1 MQTGQQKMTS
11 NQSHLASQ
19 SFDDVSELEDDA
31 AHILVVDDDSR
42 IRDLLTRYLSE
53 QGFRV
58 SMAADALEARR
69 KLKGLSFD
77 LLVVDVMMPG
87 ENGTDF
93 TRHIRTEL
101 DVPVLMLTALGETDA
116 RIKGLEAGADDY
128 LAKPFDPRE
137 LVLRINSILKRVRV
151 EAPPAVEQVLFG
163 PYTFT
168 IIPRELKK
176 DGEIVKLTDREREI
190 MVMFAENAGE
200 VVPRMD
206 LIGEDATAN
215 ERTVDVQINRLRRKI
230 EIDPASPTW
239 LQTVRG
245 VGYKLYIE

>member
-1 MQTGQQKMTS
+1 MEMATIQEYETM
-11 NQSHLASQ
+11 NYEILH
-19 SFDDVSELEDDA
+19 DDA
-31 AHILVVDDDSR
+31 AHILVIDDDSR
-42 IRDLLTRYLSE
+42 IRDLLARYLSE

-58 SMAADALEARR
+58 SMAGDALDARR
-69 KLKGLSFD
+69 KLKGLAFD
-77 LLVVDVMMPG
+77 LLIVDVMMPG

-93 TRHIRTEL
+93 TRSMRDDL
-101 DVPVLMLTALGETDA
+101 DVPVLMLTALGETEA

-128 LAKPFDPRE
+128 MPKPFDPRE

-151 EAPPAVEQVLFG
+151 ETPPAIEQVLFG

-168 IIPRELKK
+168 ISSRELKNS
-176 DGEIVKLTDREREI
+176 GTPVKLTDREREI
-190 MVMFAENAGE
+190 MVMFARNAGE
-200 VVPRMD
+200 VVPRLD

-230 EIDPASPTW
+230 EADPASPTW

>member
-1 MQTGQQKMTS
+1 MNT
-11 NQSHLASQ
+11 NLNL
-19 SFDDVSELEDDA
+19 LEDDA
-31 AHILVVDDDSR
+31 PHVMVVDDDRR
-42 IRDLLTRYLSE
+42 IRDLLSRYLSE

-93 TRHIRTEL
+93 TRSIRDEL

-137 LVLRINSILKRVRV
+137 LVLRINAILKRVKV
-151 EAPPAVEQVLFG
+151 EAPPAIEQVLFG
-163 PYTFT
+163 PYTFV
-168 IIPRELKK
+168 IASRELKR
-176 DGEIVKLTDREREI
+176 DGEVVKLTDREREI

-206 LIGEDATAN
+206 LVGPDTTAN

-230 EIDPASPTW
+230 ETDPASPNW
-239 LQTVRG
+239 LQTIRG
-245 VGYKLYIE
+245 IGYKLHIE

>member
-1 MQTGQQKMTS
+1 MSHNATGLDEQD
-11 NQSHLASQ
+11 NAAASPVGL
-19 SFDDVSELEDDA
+19 DDDA
-31 AHILVVDDDSR
+31 AHIMVIDDDRR
-42 IRDLLTRYLSE
+42 IRDLLSRFLGE

-58 SMAADALEARR
+58 STAADAAEARR

-77 LLVVDVMMPG
+77 LLIVDVMMPG

-93 TRHIRTEL
+93 TRNLRNQL

-128 LAKPFDPRE
+128 LAKPFNPRE
-137 LVLRINSILKRVRV
+137 LVLRISAILKRARV
-151 EAPPAVEQVLFG
+151 EEPLAVEQVLFG
-163 PYTFT
+163 PFTFSMSS
-168 IIPRELKK
+168 RELKR
-176 DGEIVKLTDREREI
+176 DGEPVKLTDREREL

-200 VVPRMD
+200 VVPRLD
-206 LIGEDATAN
+206 LVGEETNAN

-230 EIDPASPTW
+230 ETNPADPAW

-245 VGYKLYIE
+245 IGYKLHIER